1 MLARI
6 SGMETLTFGELKNQL
21 PEPPRASVKDEIRSN
36 LMDAIRR
43 RSEIF
48 PGIHGYDESVIP
60 ALINALLSKHNL
72 ILLGLRGQAKSRI
85 LRSLTRLLDKRIP
98 VVAGCEIHCSPYAP
112 ICARCC
118 RKLREEGERLEV
130 EWLDR
135 EQRYV
140 EKLATPDVTIADMIG
155 DLDPIRAARTGRDLS
170 SQENIQFGLLPRA
183 HRGIFAINELPD
195 LAPKIQVGL
204 FNIMQEGDVQIKGFP
219 IRFPLDVLLAFSA
232 NPEDYTARGKI
243 ITPLKDRIGSE
254 IKTHYPETLG
264 TGMKITGR
272 EAWTERSAE
281 SPSVIPD
288 YVREIV
294 EGIAFEAR
302 QDRHIDSSSGVS
314 QRLPISCLENC
325 LSNAERRR
333 FESDEEET
341 VVRVVD
347 IYAALPAITG
357 KLELEYE
364 GELQGAEKVAERL
377 ILQAVRKTFEHH
389 FSEAEFDRIVTWFE
403 LGGQVRATDQTPSRE
418 YLEKIASIQGLL
430 EIIRESEIDEKTN
443 PERAA
448 SLIEFIL
455 EGLCAQKR
463 LSRTPERGYFH
474 EGETVR
480 EDILTE
486 ITARR
491 N

>member
-1 MLARI
+1 MK
-6 SGMETLTFGELKNQL
+6 TLTLGKLKTQASKS
-21 PEPPRASVKDEIRSN
+21 PPASVKDELRSN
-36 LMDAIRR
+36 LIEAIRAGR
-43 RSEIF
+43 EIL

-60 ALINALLSKHNL
+60 ALVNALLSRHNL

-85 LRSLTRLLDKRIP
+85 LRGLTRLLDARIP
-98 VVAGCEIHCSPYAP
+98 VVGGCEIHCSPYAP

-118 RKLREEGERLEV
+118 RRLEEEGDSLRV
-130 EWLDR
+130 EWLGRD
-135 EQRYV
+135 QRYV

-183 HRGIFAINELPD
+183 HRGILAINELPD

-204 FNIMQEGDVQIKGFP
+204 FNVMQEGDVQIKGFP
-219 IRFPLDVLLAFSA
+219 IRFPVDVLLIFSA

-254 IKTHYPETLG
+254 IKTHYPETLEIG
-264 TGMKITGR
+264 VGITAQ
-272 EAWTERSAE
+272 EAWTERSAGWT
-281 SPSVIPD
+281 SVTPD
-288 YVREIV
+288 YIREIV
-294 EGIAFEAR
+294 EEIAFEAR

-325 LSNAERRR
+325 LSNAERRTLSAR
-333 FESDEEET
+333 EAET
-341 VVRVVD
+341 VVRVAD

-364 GELQGAEKVAERL
+364 GELQGAEKVAGRL
-377 ILQAVRKTFEHH
+377 ILQAVRQTFEHH
-389 FSEAEFDRIVTWFE
+389 FPQSELSQIVTWFE
-403 LGGQVRATDQTPSRE
+403 LGGEIRVSDQTSSQA
-418 YLEKIASIQGLL
+418 YLQKTAPIQGLL
-430 EIIRESEIDEKTN
+430 EMVHEVGIEEKQN
-443 PERAA
+443 PEQAA

-474 EGETVR
+474 KPESVR

-486 ITARR
+486 IASTK

>member
-1 MLARI
+1 MA
-6 SGMETLTFGELKNQL
+6 TLTFGELKNQF

-36 LMDAIRR
+36 LIEAIRR
-43 RSEIF
+43 ESDIF
-48 PGIHGYDESVIP
+48 PEIHGYDESVIP

-85 LRSLTRLLDKRIP
+85 LRSLTRLLDERVP

-112 ICARCC
+112 ICAACC
-118 RKLREEGERLEV
+118 RKLEEKGEHLEV
-130 EWLDR
+130 KWLDR
-135 EQRYV
+135 EERYV

-204 FNIMQEGDVQIKGFP
+204 FNIMEEGDVQIKGFP
-219 IRFPLDVLLAFSA
+219 IRFPLDVLLVFSA

-264 TGMKITGR
+264 TGVKITRR
-272 EAWTERSAE
+272 EAWTERSPE
-281 SPSVIPD
+281 SASAIPD
-288 YVREIV
+288 YVRQIV

-302 QDRHIDSSSGVS
+302 QDRHVDSSSGVS

-325 LSNAERRR
+325 LSNAERRT
-333 FESDEEET
+333 FQAGEEET
-341 VVRVVD
+341 VVRVAD
-347 IYAALPAITG
+347 IFAALPAITG

-364 GELQGAEKVAERL
+364 GELQGAEKVADRL
-377 ILQAVRKTFEHH
+377 IQQAVRRTFEGQ
-389 FSEAEFDRIVTWFE
+389 FFEAEFGRIVTWFE
-403 LGGQVRATDQTPSRE
+403 LGGQVQATDETPALE

-430 EIIRESEIDEKTN
+430 EIVRDRGIDEEKH

-455 EGLCAQKR
+455 EGLCAQR
-463 LSRTPERGYFH
+463 HLSRTPEKGYFH

-486 ITARR
+486 ITGRK

>member
-1 MLARI
+1 MGAL
-6 SGMETLTFGELKNQL
+6 TLGELKNQS
-21 PEPPRASVKDEIRSN
+21 PELQRASVKDEIRSN
-36 LMDAIRR
+36 LIDAIRR
-43 RSEIF
+43 RTEIF

-60 ALINALLSKHNL
+60 ALVNALLSKHNL

-85 LRSLTRLLDKRIP
+85 LRGLTGLLDER
-98 VVAGCEIHCSPYAP
+98 VSAVAGCEIHCSPFAP
-112 ICARCC
+112 ICAGCC
-118 RKLREEGERLEV
+118 RKLREEGDHLEV
-130 EWLDR
+130 EWLNR

-219 IRFPLDVLLAFSA
+219 IRFPVDVLLAFSA

-264 TGMKITGR
+264 TGVKITSH
-272 EAWTERSAE
+272 EAWTERSAK
-281 SPSVIPD
+281 SASVIPD

-314 QRLPISCLENC
+314 QRLPISCLESC

-333 FESDEEET
+333 FETREEET
-341 VVRVVD
+341 VTRVAD
-347 IYAALPAITG
+347 IYASLPAITG

-364 GELQGAEKVAERL
+364 GELQGAEKIAQRL
-377 ILQAVRKTFEHH
+377 IQQAVRRTFEHH
-389 FSEAEFDRIVTWFE
+389 FAEAELARIVTWFE

-418 YLEKIASIQGLL
+418 YLKKITSIQGLL
-430 EIIRESEIDEKTN
+430 EMVRERGIDETTN
-443 PERAA
+443 PERAV
-448 SLIEFIL
+448 SLVEFIL

-463 LSRTPERGYFH
+463 MSRSPERGYFH
-474 EGETVR
+474 EKEKVR

-486 ITARR
+486 ITARK

>member
-1 MLARI
+1 MLTRL
-6 SGMETLTFGELKNQL
+6 SGMATLTFGELKNQL
-21 PEPPRASVKDEIRSN
+21 LEPPRASVKDEIRSN
-36 LMDAIRR
+36 LIDAIRR

-60 ALINALLSKHNL
+60 ALTNALLSKHHL

-85 LRSLTRLLDKRIP
+85 LRSLTRLLDEQVP

-112 ICARCC
+112 ICATCC
-118 RKLREEGERLEV
+118 RKQAEEGEGLEV

-204 FNIMQEGDVQIKGFP
+204 FNIMEEGDVQIKGFP
-219 IRFPLDVLLAFSA
+219 IRFPLDVLLVFSA

-254 IKTHYPETLG
+254 IKTHYPEALG
-264 TGMKITGR
+264 TGVKITR
-272 EAWTERSAE
+272 HEAWTERSPE
-281 SPSVIPD
+281 SASAIPD
-288 YVREIV
+288 YVRNIV

-302 QDRHIDSSSGVS
+302 QDRHVDSSSGVS
-314 QRLPISCLENC
+314 QRLPISCLETC
-325 LSNAERRR
+325 LSNAERRA
-333 FESDEEET
+333 FQADEEET
-341 VVRVVD
+341 VVRVAD

-364 GELQGAEKVAERL
+364 GELQGAEKVADRL
-377 ILQAVRKTFEHH
+377 ILQAVLRTFERH
-389 FSEAEFDRIVTWFE
+389 FFGAEFDRIVTWFE
-403 LGGQVRATDQTPSRE
+403 LGGQVRATDETPARE

-430 EIIRESEIDEKTN
+430 EIVRDSGIDEETN

-463 LSRTPERGYFH
+463 LSRTPEKGYFH

-486 ITARR
+486 ITARQ